1 MLLRLLLA
9 QKLGVAEPFDFG
21 KTFRTVV
28 AKGEEQLK
36 LEELFKAFKA
46 SELPKVIA
54 QKNSERNQYLS
65 NFILLDSLLEEY
77 FQMEDSEGEEAL
89 PSLKQLLDFL
99 CGEKVVFVVIETHAG
114 LSKTLKIFNT
124 INTAGMD
131 LGVTDLFKL
140 RFYEYLNKNGADEQ
154 VFDEISA
161 LYARIEEYNRAPS
174 IEGNYLNMGD
184 ILRTCQRI
192 IIARNGL
199 GVATLRMSFESF
211 FEKLFDTVLGLREE
225 QEFKRLASVGDI
237 LSIKDVNC
245 VIDMYIE
252 EKKAIR
258 DNGRLRAIRSLLWRT
273 RYSTYEDFPL
283 VARFFD
289 AIAPGEVPEFN
300 ELLLRLLTPPS
311 LYYAR
316 SVYAV
321 HGKMHEIAGK
331 LTEEGNGVALLRQTL
346 QDWRLEDK
354 TLDELLS
361 AATDFEIAWRPSW
374 KNLMCPLVEVLKHG
388 ASQTAEWNE
397 EYFRALFV
405 DWTEVEHVQCYTDED
420 DRDAVWNDWGGE
432 LNKIGNLAILEGT
445 LNRSIRNYKEKK
457 PEAYAE
463 SKFAAILELKD
474 KVATWT
480 KDQAKQRRE
489 ECKNLLENWLKS

>member
-1 MLLRLLLA
+1 
-9 QKLGVAEPFDFG
+9 
-21 KTFRTVV
+21 
-28 AKGEEQLK
+28 
-36 LEELFKAFKA
+36 
-46 SELPKVIA
+46 
-54 QKNSERNQYLS
+54 
-65 NFILLDSLLEEY
+65 
-77 FQMEDSEGEEAL
+77 MEGSEGEEAL
-89 PSLKQLLDFL
+89 PSLKRLLDFL

-140 RFYEYLNKNGADEQ
+140 RFYEYLNKNGAGEQ

-161 LYARIEEYNRAPS
+161 LYARIEEYNRAPLL
-174 IEGNYLNMGD
+174 ERNYLNMGD

-192 IIARNGL
+192 IIVRNGL

-225 QEFKRLASVGDI
+225 QEFKRLVSAKDI
-237 LSIKDVNC
+237 LSVADVNR

-258 DNGRLRAIRSLLWRT
+258 DNGRLRTIRSLLWRT
-273 RYSTYEDFPL
+273 RYGTYEDFPL

-289 AIAPGEVPEFN
+289 AIDPDEVPVFN

-311 LYYAR
+311 LYYAK
-316 SVYAV
+316 SVYPV

-331 LTEEGNGVALLRQTL
+331 LTEKGNGVALLRQTL
-346 QDWRLEDK
+346 QDWRLDGK
-354 TLDELLS
+354 KLVELLS
-361 AATDFEIAWRPSW
+361 TATDFEIAWRPSR

-388 ASQTAEWNE
+388 ASQTAEWNG

-405 DWTEVEHVQCYTDED
+405 DWTEVEHVQCYTDEK

-445 LNRSIRNYKEKK
+445 LNRSIRNHKEKK
-457 PEAYAE
+457 PEAYAR
-463 SKFAAILELKD
+463 SKFAAILELKY
-474 KVATWT
+474 KVAEWT
-480 KDQAKQRRE
+480 KDLAIKRRE